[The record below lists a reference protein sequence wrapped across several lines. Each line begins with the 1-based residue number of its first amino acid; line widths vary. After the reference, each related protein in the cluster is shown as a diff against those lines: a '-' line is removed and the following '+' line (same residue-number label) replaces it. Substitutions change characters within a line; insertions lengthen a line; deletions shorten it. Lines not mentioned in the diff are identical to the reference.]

1 MPVLIDRA
9 FVRLSEG
16 LVHLRKIE
24 AQSDDCPPL
33 FMLHLSPLSSV
44 QMEPL
49 MQAMHAQGYQGAL
62 IAPDTLGNG
71 DSAPP
76 ALEQPEIDY
85 FADSLK
91 RLCGAMGYD
100 KINILGVHTGARIAC
115 EFAAAY
121 PERTA
126 HAVIVGITEY
136 DAELR
141 DTILAHYAPQVEADE
156 YGRQFIWA
164 FNFMRDQ
171 AFHFPYFMRDAEHRL
186 ATVMPSPEKLHD
198 MTMDVL
204 RSLKT
209 YQKPYL
215 AAFRYP
221 ARSRFAAI
229 TVPTILVNTDHTL
242 PNLRAAATEMAA
254 LNPHAKI
261 VETANGDIGLAEAVQ
276 TFLAE

>member
-1 MPVLIDRA
+1 MPALIDRA
-9 FVRLSEG
+9 FIRLSEG

-24 AQSDDCPPL
+24 ARSADYPPL
-33 FMLHLSPLSSV
+33 FLLHLSPLSSV

-49 MQAMHAQGYQGAL
+49 MQAMHEQGYRGAL

-76 ALEQPEIDY
+76 VSEQPEISY

-91 RLCGAMGYD
+91 RLCDAMAYE
-100 KINILGVHTGARIAC
+100 KIHILGVHTGARIAC

-136 DAELR
+136 EAGLR
-141 DTILAHYAPQVEADE
+141 DEILAHYAPQIGPDE

-186 ATVMPSPEKLHD
+186 PTVMPSPEKLHD
-198 MTMDVL
+198 MTLDVL

-229 TVPTILVNTDHTL
+229 TVPTILVNTEHTL
-242 PNLRAAATEMAA
+242 PNLRIAATELVA
-254 LNPHAKI
+254 LNAHAKI
-261 VETANGDIGLAEAVQ
+261 VETDNGDSGLAQAVHA
-276 TFLAE
+276 FLAE